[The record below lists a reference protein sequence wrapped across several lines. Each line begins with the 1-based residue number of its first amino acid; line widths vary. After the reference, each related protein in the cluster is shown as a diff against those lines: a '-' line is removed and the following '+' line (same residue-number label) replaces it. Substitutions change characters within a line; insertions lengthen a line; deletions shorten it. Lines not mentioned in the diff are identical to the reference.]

1 MPSVILV
8 AQLSSRIIA
17 KPPHKTQRPNQ
28 EKHRDSS
35 VLAAFIYAG
44 TTAVYPELVEG
55 GPPTHLAR
63 AVPSAPRGKLS
74 KIIRSTGGRP
84 RF

>member
-35 VLAAFIYAG
+35 VLAAFIYSG
-44 TTAVYPELVEG
+44 TTAVYPELVEEPALSLSKG
-55 GPPTHLAR
+55 GLPHTWR
-63 AVPSAPRGKLS
+63 VQYRRPRGANCQ
-74 KIIRSTGGRP
+74 R
-84 RF
+84 